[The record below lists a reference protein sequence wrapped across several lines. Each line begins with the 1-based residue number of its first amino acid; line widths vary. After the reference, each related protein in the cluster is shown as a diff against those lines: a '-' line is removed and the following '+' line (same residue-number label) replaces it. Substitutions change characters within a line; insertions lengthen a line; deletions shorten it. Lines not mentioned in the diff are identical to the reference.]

1 MPEKCQVQ
9 DQKGAEWQRIFF
21 FSARSVYGILN
32 RNRADDRKG
41 GCRVDGA
48 SVSFLFFILF
58 LLAGLAFTV
67 FSDPYIRREHR
78 KSLLLIIG
86 LCASLAVQNC
96 WEYALSVGPLKQ
108 LERQLVCIYGYSVR
122 PVIIVLIFPLIA
134 PKTPK
139 KRFWPAWALV
149 GINAAVHMTA
159 LFSYICFT
167 ITEHNRY
174 YGGPLKFFCVFTSL
188 LLLAYLLYL
197 IIRESRGLRP
207 ADKAMPVLS
216 IVLILIA
223 VWLDVQDDGNS
234 HAITFLTV
242 ALSVSCVFYYL
253 WLHLQ
258 FVREHEEDLKARQR
272 IQIMTSQ
279 IQPHFLYNT
288 LSTIQALCHTDP
300 GRAAGITENFGAY
313 LRQNLASLNEN
324 GLIPFQKELEHTRIY
339 VGIEE
344 TRFPN
349 IHVRYDIQDGDF
361 SLPPLTLQP
370 IVENAIR
377 HGVRIREEGI
387 IQIVTRRREDGHEI
401 LVRDNGVGFDVKT
414 LENADESH
422 IGLMNVRDRVEGMC
436 GGTLTVDS
444 WIGEGTSVAIF
455 LPTEKN
461 WKG

>member
-1 MPEKCQVQ
+1 MT
-9 DQKGAEWQRIFF
+9 GR
-21 FSARSVYGILN
+21 
-32 RNRADDRKG
+32 G
-41 GCRVDGA
+41 GCRVDGTT
-48 SVSFLFFILF
+48 VSFLFFILF
-58 LLAGLAFTV
+58 LLAGLTFTV
-67 FSDPYIRREHR
+67 FRDPYIHR
-78 KSLLLIIG
+78 KHRKTLLLIVG

-96 WEYALSVGPLKQ
+96 WEYTLSIGPLKQ

-139 KRFWPAWALV
+139 TPKKRFWPAWVLV

-207 ADKAMPVLS
+207 ADKMMPALS

-223 VWLDVQDDGNS
+223 VWLDVQDDGS
-234 HAITFLTV
+234 SQAISFLTV
-242 ALSVSCVFYYL
+242 ALSVSSVFYYI

-258 FVREHEEDLKARQR
+258 FVCEHEEDLKARQR

-288 LSTIQALCHTDP
+288 LSTIQALCRADP
-300 GRAAGITENFGAY
+300 DRAAGITENFGAY
-313 LRQNLASLNEN
+313 LRQNLASLNEP
-324 GLIPFQKELEHTRIY
+324 GLIPFDKELEHTKIY
-339 VGIEE
+339 VEIEE

-387 IQIVTRRREDGHEI
+387 IEIVTRQREDGHEI
-401 LVRDNGVGFDVKT
+401 VIRDNGVGF
-414 LENADESH
+414 ENV
-422 IGLMNVRDRVEGMC
+422 GNRR
-436 GGTLTVDS
+436 
-444 WIGEGTSVAIF
+444 
-455 LPTEKN
+455 
-461 WKG
+461 

>member
-1 MPEKCQVQ
+1 MQER
-9 DQKGAEWQRIFF
+9 GEW
-21 FSARSVYGILN
+21 
-32 RNRADDRKG
+32 
-41 GCRVDGA
+41 RVDGA

-58 LLAGLAFTV
+58 LLAGLSFTV
-67 FSDPYIRREHR
+67 FSDPYISPKHR
-78 KSLLLIIG
+78 KTLLLIIG
-86 LCASLAVQNC
+86 LCASLVIQNC
-96 WEYALSVGPLKQ
+96 WEYALTVGPLKQ
-108 LERQLVCIYGYSVR
+108 LERRLVCIYGYSVR
-122 PVIIVLIFPLIA
+122 PVIIVLIFPIIA
-134 PKTPK
+134 PKTPKTPK

-159 LFSYICFT
+159 LFSTICFT

-188 LLLAYLLYL
+188 LLLAYLLYM

-207 ADKAMPVLS
+207 SDRAMPMLS
-216 IVLILIA
+216 IVMILVS
-223 VWLDVQDDGNS
+223 VWLDIQSDGYS
-234 HAITFLTV
+234 QAISFLTV
-242 ALSVSCVFYYL
+242 SLSVSSVFYYI

-300 GRAAGITENFGAY
+300 GRAAGITERFGAY

-324 GLIPFQKELEHTRIY
+324 GLIPFKKELEHTKIY
-339 VGIEE
+339 VEIEE

-361 SLPPLTLQP
+361 FLPPLTLQP

-387 IQIVTRRREDGHEI
+387 IEIITRQRDGCHEI
-401 LVRDNGVGFDVKT
+401 LIRDNGVGFDAQT

-422 IGLMNVRDRVEGMC
+422 IGLRNVRDRVERMC
-436 GGTLTVDS
+436 GGALTVDS
-444 WIGEGTSVAIF
+444 RIGEGTTVTIF
-455 LPTEKN
+455 LPPGNN
-461 WKG
+461 WKGK

>member
-1 MPEKCQVQ
+1 M
-9 DQKGAEWQRIFF
+9 AETDIFF
-21 FSARSVYGILN
+21 A
-32 RNRADDRKG
+32 
-41 GCRVDGA
+41 
-48 SVSFLFFILF
+48 FFILF
-58 LLAGLAFTV
+58 LLVGLAFTV
-67 FSDPYIRREHR
+67 FNDSYIRREHR
-78 KSLLLIIG
+78 KTLLLIVG
-86 LCASLAVQNC
+86 LCASLVVQNC
-96 WEYALSVGPLKQ
+96 WQYALTIGPMKQ
-108 LERQLVCIYGYSVR
+108 VERQLVAIYGYSVR
-122 PVIIVLIFPLIA
+122 PVIIALIFPIIA
-134 PKTPK
+134 PKTPKTPK

-159 LFSYICFT
+159 LFSTICFT

-188 LLLAYLLYL
+188 LLLAYLLYM

-207 ADKAMPVLS
+207 ADKVMPVLS
-216 IVLILIA
+216 IVLILVS

-242 ALSVSCVFYYL
+242 ALSVSSVFYYI

-272 IQIMTSQ
+272 IRIMMSQ

-288 LSTIQALCHTDP
+288 LSTIQALCYANP
-300 GRAAGITENFGAY
+300 KKAAGITGDFAAY
-313 LRQNLASLNEN
+313 LRQNLASLGES
-324 GLIPFQKELEHTRIY
+324 GLIPFPKELEHTKVY
-339 VGIEE
+339 AGIEE

-349 IHVRYDIQDGDF
+349 IHVRYDIQDGGF

-387 IQIVTRRREDGHEI
+387 IEISTRQREDGHEI
-401 LVRDNGVGFDVKT
+401 VVRDNGVGFDVRK

-422 IGLMNVRDRVEGMC
+422 IGLRNVRDRVERMC
-436 GGTLTVDS
+436 GGTLTVES
-444 WIGEGTSVAIF
+444 RVGEGTGVTIF
-455 LPTEKN
+455 VPAAGKN